1 MRWRERLANYQFKL
15 KHIKTKENL
24 VADALS
30 RMPNTTMQLAN
41 EFKEIAVNSVE
52 ENKLVL
58 TNELVRMIEGQEPVN
73 NDIDLEP
80 FKRVKNKLQLKNE
93 RVYYKDRMI
102 PERFELKN
110 ILNDAHYI
118 HTGLTRSLSSVRSLF
133 WWP

>member
-1 MRWRERLANYQFKL
+1 
-15 KHIKTKENL
+15 
-24 VADALS
+24 
-30 RMPNTTMQLAN
+30 MPNTTMQLAN